1 MKSINYSSN
10 YLNQKIKKNT
20 TKSIQNIIRILI
32 FFLILGYSPSL
43 ADIRISTLKLINK
56 NDLTSPKPPID
67 KRTLLLIDSC
77 INYTLQSL
85 IQNEKYQFLKKE
97 HFHLDKTIEKKD
109 SIWLMNFQ
117 FPNYQSNQYFNSK
130 KTNKFEVTFILNNSI
145 ELNILEA
152 LTQLLDQVYESKKAQ
167 QKLIW
172 KSITFSSI
180 ISIPIILGLS
190 FLEFKPIKLNS
201 QIKE

>member
-56 NDLTSPKPPID
+56 NDLASPKPPID

-85 IQNEKYQFLKKE
+85 IQNKKYQFLKKE

-109 SIWLMNFQ
+109 SIWLMNFK
-117 FPNYQSNQYFNSK
+117 FPNYQSNKYFNSK